1 MWTNKSSRIEVPPY
15 APPDSPE
22 KTVTTAPIHVLK
34 ETEHRSAGPSAK
46 IQPPSMPAQHGSHL
60 GPTLSIKGEISGNED
75 LTVDGSLDGLIQM
88 EGGKLT
94 VGAGAKISADILAAE
109 ILVYG
114 EVKGNLCARDR
125 IEIKRDGSVLGELST
140 SRIMIED
147 GAYFKGSIEVNRRAA
162 SAVPA
167 VERRNHQSQ
176 DDAPAGRVPNLMC
189 GTPTLHLPSPD
200 GKPH

>member
-15 APPDSPE
+15 APPGTSE
-22 KTVTTAPIHVLK
+22 KAVAASSIHVLK
-34 ETEHRSAGPSAK
+34 ETEHPAAGPSTS
-46 IQPPSMPAQHGSHL
+46 IQSPPIPQHPGSHL
-60 GPTLSIKGEISGNED
+60 GRTLSIKGEISGSGD
-75 LTVDGSLDGLIQM
+75 LVVDGSLDGLIQM

-94 VGAGAKISADILAAE
+94 VGAGAKITADILAAE

-147 GAYFKGSIEVNRRAA
+147 GAYFKGSIEVNRRVV
-162 SAVPA
+162 SAVPV
-167 VERRNHQSQ
+167 VERRNPQSQ
-176 DDAPAGRVPNLMC
+176 DDAPATRKPNLMG

-200 GKPH
+200 GKPY